1 MLDRKL
7 KIRRLI
13 IGLALVV
20 CAVFVL
26 QFPTSRIYLAG
37 AQITHLKSG
46 EWVIAGPNTRLTDA
60 RLARVVAAI
69 NDRGDISCMR
79 IARPN
84 VSTHGYAPVAGT
96 SHPALAVYRRFCD
109 ER

>member
-1 MLDRKL
+1 MSVPYLFSK
-7 KIRRLI
+7 
-13 IGLALVV
+13 
-20 CAVFVL
+20 
-26 QFPTSRIYLAG
+26 FPTSRIYLAG

-79 IARPN
+79 IARPKCFDPWLR
-84 VSTHGYAPVAGT
+84 PVAELHT
-96 SHPALAVYRRFCD
+96 LRWLFIEDSAMNDEALAHFATAH
-109 ER
+109 